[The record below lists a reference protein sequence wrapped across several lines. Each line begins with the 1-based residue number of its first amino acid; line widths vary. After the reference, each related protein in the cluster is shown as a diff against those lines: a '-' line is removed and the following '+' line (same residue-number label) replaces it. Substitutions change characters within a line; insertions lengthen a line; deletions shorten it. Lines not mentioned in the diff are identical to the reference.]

1 MSPFIIVI
9 IVPNGLGN
17 IFLKGILFSLINI
30 IIYLRIKNN
39 KTGKDLLFIDEAKII
54 SWNKL

>member
-1 MSPFIIVI
+1 LSPFIIVI

-54 SWNKL
+54 S